1 MLQARYMAVDFHAD
15 MQKELNY
22 FAGPKG
28 MGVDGVY
35 LDCPSSGVEWL
46 ASLQYA
52 AKRAAAQSKVIT
64 LRKRRPSPLTPILYH
79 LKRALTYILPCNS

>member
-1 MLQARYMAVDFHAD
+1 MAVDFHAD

-22 FAGPKG
+22 FAGPNG

-46 ASLQYA
+46 AGLSYA
-52 AKRAAAQSKVIT
+52 AKRAAAQNVSH
-64 LRKRRPSPLTPILYH
+64 STP
-79 LKRALTYILPCNS
+79 RSALGCFRGVAGAAC